1 MPDEIV
7 CLDTS
12 ILIDFYVKK
21 VKENSVFFKLT
32 TQYKLFAVSIISE
45 YEILIGANGEQ
56 ADYLKGF
63 FERIIILPFDKK
75 ANDIAIA
82 ITKQLKAKNQLI
94 EIPDIFV
101 GATAVANNLRI
112 ATLNKKHF
120 ERIPGL
126 VII

>member
-1 MPDEIV
+1 M
-7 CLDTS
+7 
-12 ILIDFYVKK
+12 
-21 VKENSVFFKLT
+21 
-32 TQYKLFAVSIISE
+32 
-45 YEILIGANGEQ
+45 
-56 ADYLKGF
+56 KGF